1 MRETDHSNV
10 TSLLCRFGD
19 GDVLGRITKGYELIS
34 YYVKEEEEQMDI
46 HGCQWQSSGLA
57 VLEITWK
64 KLSREDRLNL

>member
-1 MRETDHSNV
+1 M
-10 TSLLCRFGD
+10 TSLFCRFGD

-57 VLEITWK
+57 VLETT
-64 KLSREDRLNL
+64 